1 MFKKGPRRNFR
12 QRKQSS
18 SDEEDEQKNNEDG
31 EEKEKAPVVVNKP
44 SNLSQSRGIS
54 CSSKRE
60 TTPPKADSSDGE
72 DGELLGVTE
81 EIEER
86 RNDKDGIKKPTNS
99 ILSFTDDKE
108 GN

>member
-12 QRKQSS
+12 QRKQNS

-60 TTPPKADSSDGE
+60 ATPPKADSSDGE

-86 RNDKDGIKKPTNS
+86 RNDKDGIQKTTNS